1 MAASTGELKQWMSS
15 LNLTEAAH
23 ILEESL
29 LDAQTKDWSCN
40 QFLHHILRH
49 ELRRREEKQRLKRL
63 KWAAFPF
70 VKSLDEFRLAEQQ
83 SLTKRHMEQLREMLW
98 LEHTYNLILL
108 GPPGVGKT
116 HLSVGLGMEALER
129 GYRVSFVSMDNLV
142 HLMKTQEIA
151 RTSQTRMKRI
161 LQSDLVIIDD
171 LMFMAMDKNE
181 SNLFFQFVNRLY
193 GQASIILTSNKGPED
208 WGELLGDPAITTAI
222 LDRILHRSEVIKL
235 YGDSFRLKHR
245 ETIFGKH

>member
-1 MAASTGELKQWMSS
+1 MAACTGELKQWMSA
-15 LNLTEAAH
+15 LHLTEAAQ

-29 LDAQTKDWSCN
+29 MDAQTKDWSCG

-49 ELRRREEKQRLKRL
+49 ELQRREEKQRLKRL

-70 VKSLDEFRLAEQQ
+70 MKSLDEFRLEEQQ
-83 SLTKRHMEQLREMLW
+83 SLTKRQMEQLREMLW
-98 LEHTYNLILL
+98 LEHTYNLLLL

-116 HLSVGLGMEALER
+116 HLSVGLGLEALER
-129 GYRVSFVSMDNLV
+129 GYRVSFVSMGNLV

-171 LMFMAMDKNE
+171 LMFMAMDKSE
-181 SNLFFQFVNRLY
+181 SNLFFQFVNQLY

-222 LDRILHRSEVIKL
+222 LDRILHKSEVIKL
-235 YGDSFRLKHR
+235 DGESFRLKHR
-245 ETIFGKH
+245 ETIFGDF

>member
-1 MAASTGELKQWMSS
+1 MSASTGELKQWMSA
-15 LNLTEAAH
+15 LHLTEAAQ

-29 LDAQTKDWSCN
+29 MDAQTKDWSCG

-49 ELRRREEKQRLKRL
+49 ELQRREEKQRLKRL

-70 VKSLDEFRLAEQQ
+70 IKSLDEFRLEEQQ
-83 SLTKRHMEQLREMLW
+83 SLTKRQMEQLREMLW

-116 HLSVGLGMEALER
+116 HLSVGLGLEALER
-129 GYRVSFVSMDNLV
+129 GYRVSFVSMGNLV

-161 LQSDLVIIDD
+161 LRSDLVIIDD
-171 LMFMAMDKNE
+171 LMFMAMDKSE
-181 SNLFFQFVNRLY
+181 SNLFFQFVNQLY
-193 GQASIILTSNKGPED
+193 GQASIILT
-208 WGELLGDPAITTAI
+208 
-222 LDRILHRSEVIKL
+222 
-235 YGDSFRLKHR
+235 LK
-245 ETIFGKH
+245 

>member
-1 MAASTGELKQWMSS
+1 MSASTGELKQWMSA
-15 LNLTEAAH
+15 LHLTEAAQ

-29 LDAQTKDWSCN
+29 MDAQTKDWSCG

-49 ELRRREEKQRLKRL
+49 ELQRREEKQRLKRL

-70 VKSLDEFRLAEQQ
+70 IKSLDEFRLEEQQ
-83 SLTKRHMEQLREMLW
+83 SLTKRQMEQLREMLW

-116 HLSVGLGMEALER
+116 HLSVGLGLEALER
-129 GYRVSFVSMDNLV
+129 GYRVSFVSMGNLV

-161 LQSDLVIIDD
+161 LRSDLVIIDD
-171 LMFMAMDKNE
+171 LMFMAMDKSE
-181 SNLFFQFVNRLY
+181 SNLFFQFVNQLY

-222 LDRILHRSEVIKL
+222 LDRILHKSEVIKL
-235 YGDSFRLKHR
+235 DGDSFRLKHR
-245 ETIFGKH
+245 ETIFGDF

>member
-1 MAASTGELKQWMSS
+1 MAASADELKQCMSA

-29 LDAQTKDWSCN
+29 LDAQTKDWSCG

-49 ELRRREEKQRLKRL
+49 EMRRREEKQRLKRL

-70 VKSLDEFRLAEQQ
+70 VKSLDEFRLEEQQ
-83 SLTKRHMEQLREMLW
+83 SLSKRHMEQLREMLW

-116 HLSVGLGMEALER
+116 HLSVGLGLEALER

-171 LMFMAMDKNE
+171 LMFMAMDKGE

-193 GQASIILTSNKGPED
+193 GQTSIILTSNKGPED

-222 LDRILHRSEVIKL
+222 LDRILYKSEVIKL
-235 YGDSFRLKHR
+235 DGDSFRLKHR
-245 ETIFGKH
+245 ETIFGNV